1 MNLEEEAPSTMGRSV
16 LGRRIFWRSFWSVG
30 GICALVMLVQAVLVV
45 QLMQEQRVRAMET
58 TVDLMLPNLA
68 NAAWQINEPNALAL
82 LQTLMAQSGVRGTR
96 FRDETMALALPE
108 SEAAHALLKCD
119 RDIRRSL
126 VGMEVGSERLMSGE
140 LQLCWVDPDSVPSL
154 LPLAALTTLPL
165 LLVVLLAAIAPG
177 RLISRMVIQP
187 IAQITHV
194 LRQGLS
200 VLDFRLQRPPADQ
213 GDEIDQLVNELKQR
227 TVRFM
232 QEKGVSDKAFDAL
245 NDGLVIT
252 DPEQRVLRINSA
264 LKRLLPHGGRIREG
278 DSLADYVP
286 AQALQTFDR
295 PYEFDTGGSRTLEA
309 SASPLFLP
317 GQGQSHVYLFRD
329 LSLKKQLE
337 ATVQQS
343 HKMNALG
350 SLSSGVAHDFNNL
363 LMTIGGNAE
372 LVNELEQLS
381 PEGRDMVQ
389 SIRVAARRGAA
400 LTSQLL
406 SFARK
411 QHLRVRPLCPREVV
425 GEVVELARRTL
436 GSTHSVELDIS
447 ATQAVQTDATFLETA
462 LLNLMVNA
470 RDAQSGGGV
479 IRVQV
484 QDLHQ
489 GRRDWVSFAVIN
501 TGPTISRDVL
511 QRMGEPFF
519 TTKAKGRGTGL
530 GLSMVMGFAE
540 QSGGYVT
547 MESNDGVTCIAIVL
561 PGQRVEVEEH
571 QDNAPV
577 FRSSTLAPRQWRVL
591 LVDDDAVVLQV
602 LGRMLKTLGH
612 EVTRAFTPNDV
623 RGLIAQ
629 GMQWDVVLCDMVLE
643 GANGFDVHALIE
655 PLQPAPVFFFISG
668 NIPPELADRL
678 PELPHVRILQK
689 PIELDA
695 LQQVLDEAV
704 REDREDEA
712 AA

>member
-1 MNLEEEAPSTMGRSV
+1 MNLDEDAQPTLTSSV

-45 QLMQEQRVRAMET
+45 QLMQAQRVRAMET

-68 NAAWQINEPNALAL
+68 NAAWQINEPNARAL
-82 LQTLMAQSGVRGTR
+82 LQTLMAQPGVQGAR
-96 FRDETMALALPE
+96 FRDETMALALPD
-108 SEAAHALLKCD
+108 SDAAYALLRCD

-126 VGMEVGSERLMSGE
+126 VGMQVGTERLMSGE
-140 LQLCWVDPDSVPSL
+140 LQLCWIDPDTVPSL
-154 LPLAALTTLPL
+154 LPLAVLTTLPL

-177 RLISRMVIQP
+177 RLLNRMVIQP

-200 VLDFRLQRPPADQ
+200 ILDFRLQRPPVDR

-232 QEKGVSDKAFDAL
+232 QEKGVADKAFDAL

-286 AQALQTFDR
+286 AQALLTFDR
-295 PYEFDTGGSRTLEA
+295 PFEFDTGGSRTLEA

-343 HKMNALG
+343 HKMSALG

-372 LVNELEQLS
+372 LVSELEQLS

-411 QHLRVRPLCPREVV
+411 QHLRVRSLCPREVV
-425 GEVVELARRTL
+425 SEVVELARRTL

-462 LLNLMVNA
+462 LLNLLVNA
-470 RDAQSGGGV
+470 RDAQLGGGV

-501 TGPTISRDVL
+501 TGPTIARDVL

-540 QSGGYVT
+540 QSGGHVT
-547 MESNDGVTCIAIVL
+547 MESNDGVTRIAIVL
-561 PGQRVEVEEH
+561 PGQRAEVDH
-571 QDNAPV
+571 HSQTPA
-577 FRSSTLAPRQWRVL
+577 FRHSTLAPRQWRVL

-612 EVTRAFTPNDV
+612 SVTRAFTPNDV
-623 RGLIAQ
+623 RGLIQQ
-629 GMQWDVVLCDMVLE
+629 GLQWDVVLCDMVLE
-643 GANGFDVHALIE
+643 GTNGFDVHALIA
-655 PLQPAPVFFFISG
+655 PLRPAPVFFFISG

-695 LQQVLDEAV
+695 LQQVLDEATGSGWDG
-704 REDREDEA
+704 EGA
-712 AA
+712 A

>member
-1 MNLEEEAPSTMGRSV
+1 MAQEPSQSSMVGSV
-16 LGRRIFWRSFWSVG
+16 LGQRIFLRSLLSIGVT
-30 GICALVMLVQAVLVV
+30 CVLVMAVQAVLVV
-45 QLMQEQRVRAMET
+45 QLMQEQRLRTMET

-68 NAAWQINEPNALAL
+68 NAAWQINEANARAL
-82 LQTLMAQSGVRGTR
+82 LQTLMAQSGIREAS
-96 FRDETMALALPE
+96 FRDETMQLAIPDVPDAE
-108 SEAAHALLKCD
+108 VPACD
-119 RDIRRSL
+119 KEIRRSL
-126 VGMEVGSERLMSGE
+126 TGMNVGSERLMSGE
-140 LQLCWVDPDSVPSL
+140 LRLCWVSPDNTVDL
-154 LPLAALTTLPL
+154 LPWAMLTSLPL
-165 LLVVLLAAIAPG
+165 LLVVVLAAISPA
-177 RLISRMVIQP
+177 RLLNRMVIRP

-200 VLDFRLQRPPADQ
+200 IMDLRLVRPKADQ
-213 GDEIDQLVNELKQR
+213 GDEIDQLVAEIKQR

-232 QEKGVSDKAFDAL
+232 QEKGVADKAFDAL
-245 NDGLVIT
+245 NDGLAIT
-252 DPEQRVLRINSA
+252 DPNQRVLRVNAA
-264 LKRLLPHGGRIREG
+264 LKRLLPKGADIGEG

-286 AQALQTFDR
+286 AQALRTFDR
-295 PYEFDTGGSRTLEA
+295 PFEFEAGSGRTLEA

-372 LVNELEQLS
+372 LVSELEKLS
-381 PEGRDMVQ
+381 PEGKDMVQ
-389 SIRVAARRGAA
+389 SIRVAARRGAV

-406 SFARK
+406 SYARK
-411 QHLRVRPLCPREVV
+411 QHLKAKQLWPREVV

-436 GSTHSVELDIS
+436 GSTHSVALDVQ
-447 ATQAVQTDATFLETA
+447 ATRVVHTDATFLETA

-470 RDAQSGGGV
+470 RDAQIDGGA
-479 IRVQV
+479 IRVVV
-484 QDLHQ
+484 QDVHQ
-489 GRRDWVSFAVIN
+489 ARRDWVSFAVIN
-501 TGPTISRDVL
+501 TGPTIPRDVL
-511 QRMGEPFF
+511 ARMGEPFF

-540 QSGGYVT
+540 QSGGHVT
-547 MESNDGVTCIAIVL
+547 IESNDGVTRIAIVL
-561 PGQRVEVEEH
+561 PGSQAE
-571 QDNAPV
+571 APLS
-577 FRSSTLAPRQWRVL
+577 RTAPTFHMTNLPPRALRVL
-591 LVDDDAVVLQV
+591 VVDDDAVVLQV

-612 EVTRAFTPNDV
+612 EVDRAFTPSDV
-623 RGLIAQ
+623 RGLIQ
-629 GMQWDVVLCDMVLE
+629 QNTRWDVVLCDMVLE
-643 GANGFDVHALIE
+643 RANGFDVHALIE

-668 NIPPELADRL
+668 NIPPALADRL

-695 LQQVLDEAV
+695 LQQVLDDAM
-704 REDREDEA
+704 RDEVPA
-712 AA
+712 